1 MIPGMAKYFSARVPR
16 YTSYPTAPHFSAEV
30 DAKRYESWLSRI
42 DPNSELSL
50 YLHVPFCRQM
60 CWYCGCNMRVIARY
74 SPVTSYVDTL
84 IREIELVAQI
94 VPKGVAVG
102 HIHWG
107 GGTPT
112 ALAPE
117 DMVRIDET
125 VKRHFNVG
133 TGAEIAVEIDPR
145 TFTAENAAALGKIGT
160 TRASLG
166 VQEFDE
172 KVQTAINR
180 VQPVSMIEATLAL
193 LREQGIHEVNFD
205 LMYGLPYQTAETLKK
220 TVELAATM
228 KPHRI
233 ALFGYAHV
241 PWMAKNQRMIPEEA
255 LPTPL
260 MRFEQAEVAG
270 DALAEQGY
278 VKIGLDHFARPEDTM
293 AVALKEGR
301 LHRNFQGYTDDE
313 GRTIVAFG
321 ASAISALPD
330 GFAQNIVETGAY
342 ARAVNEGVLPIAK
355 GIASAARI
363 RCARRSSSASCA
375 TWRSTWRTSAR
386 SMRRTAPGSGKR
398 WISCAGLRR
407 KASSSSKAAGC
418 ACPTKR
424 VSPCGSSA
432 RCSTPTSLRT
442 RSFATPRQ
450 SDLCGRHAARRS
462 ASLDRRKIGVS
473 TCHDPG

>member
-1 MIPGMAKYFSARVPR
+1 MAKYFSARVPR

-84 IREIELVAQI
+84 IREIELVARLIPQ
-94 VPKGVAVG
+94 GVTVG

-112 ALAPE
+112 ALAPD

-125 VKRHFNVG
+125 VKRHFSVRS
-133 TGAEIAVEIDPR
+133 GAEIAVEIDPR
-145 TFTAENAAALGKIGT
+145 TFTPENAGALGKIGC

-193 LREQGIHEVNFD
+193 LSAQGIHEVNFD

-228 KPHRI
+228 KPRRI

-270 DALAEQGY
+270 DSLAEQGY
-278 VKIGLDHFARPEDTM
+278 VKIGLDHFASPEDTM

-342 ARAVNEGVLPIAK
+342 ARAVTSGVLPIAK
-355 GIASAARI
+355 GITFRGEDKMRGAIIERLMCDMEVDLEDIRKQYAPDRDGFWDEMDQLRGLEQEGLVKLDGSRVRVPDEARLAL
-363 RCARRSSSASCA
+363 RVVCAVFDAYLA
-375 TWRSTWRTSAR
+375 QNTE
-386 SMRRTAPGSGKR
+386 
-398 WISCAGLRR
+398 L
-407 KASSSSKAAGC
+407 
-418 ACPTKR
+418 
-424 VSPCGSSA
+424 
-432 RCSTPTSLRT
+432 
-442 RSFATPRQ
+442 
-450 SDLCGRHAARRS
+450 RHAA
-462 ASLDRRKIGVS
+462 AV
-473 TCHDPG
+473 